1 MKENYKNF
9 IQIFTKRKSILTQ
22 SIILI
27 CMTFF
32 LLNKHSANASEIT
45 QEQEE
50 NINNQETNTSIK
62 SNDIKTEN
70 VQNKGIKTNTQSTLT
85 EPQNENPKVDN
96 NQNDNYL
103 ASKSKQVVQQE
114 NKSKNTLDY
123 KEIGRA
129 SCREKEKK
137 KAD

>member
-9 IQIFTKRKSILTQ
+9 IQIFTKRKSILIQ

-32 LLNKHSANASEIT
+32 LFNKHSVNASEIT
-45 QEQEE
+45 QEQAE

-70 VQNKGIKTNTQSTLT
+70 VQNKDIK
-85 EPQNENPKVDN
+85 P
-96 NQNDNYL
+96 
-103 ASKSKQVVQQE
+103 
-114 NKSKNTLDY
+114 
-123 KEIGRA
+123 IH
-129 SCREKEKK
+129 
-137 KAD
+137 KAH